1 MIAAVFYKGKA
12 DSHEKGENLCDAT
25 LGNESWS

>member
-25 LGNESWS
+25 FGNES